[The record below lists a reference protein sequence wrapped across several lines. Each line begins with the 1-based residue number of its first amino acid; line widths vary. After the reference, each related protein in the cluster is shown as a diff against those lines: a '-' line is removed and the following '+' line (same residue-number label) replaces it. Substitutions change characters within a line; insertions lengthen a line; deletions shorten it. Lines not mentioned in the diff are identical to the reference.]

1 MHNKKDL
8 IFKEKK
14 KVRSYGMPREGTCG
28 QKKYAWEC
36 TATVFEMN
44 DLNNTTQRRCNY
56 FWEGEGGG
64 HCYSKFDENM
74 FKSSKPD
81 APE

>member
-1 MHNKKDL
+1 M
-8 IFKEKK
+8 
-14 KVRSYGMPREGTCG
+14 RSYGMPLRRFGDGEGHVG
-28 QKKYAWEC
+28 KKKIRLEC

-56 FWEGEGGG
+56 FWEGEGEG